1 MDFLRR
7 HLLEVLGAPF
17 VIWLQFEFARRL
29 QAVLAPRF
37 FPVIRFGSLAFAALL
52 VLTFLLSAPGISHAV
67 PFSPAVE
74 WLKAAGLVWAICSA
88 GAWGID
94 LVWRTAARLTLSGAS
109 PHSPQRRQILLAA
122 RTAAMSVP
130 AVMLGYGSFV
140 ERNHFRLTESRIA
153 IPGLHKD
160 LDGLR
165 LVQLTDLHFGPF
177 FSPRDLRYAIDMANS
192 TRPHLTLV
200 TGDLISVHSDPLDEC
215 LDLLRGLRSE
225 AGVVGCLGN
234 HEIVASCE
242 DYAEL
247 RGAAA
252 GIRFLRAK
260 AETLRFGQA
269 ELNIGGVDYQPKG
282 RGLYLRQAAA
292 LVKRDRLNILLSH
305 NPDVFPV
312 AARQGWDLTVAGHTH
327 GGQITVEILGMDA
340 NIARFYTPYVH
351 GHYKKDGR
359 QIYVSRGLGT
369 VGIPSRIGAPPEVSL
384 LTLCAT

>member
-7 HLLEVLGAPF
+7 HLFEVVGAPF
-17 VIWLQFEFARRL
+17 VIWLQFELARRL
-29 QAVLAPRF
+29 RAVLAPRWF
-37 FPVIRFGSLAFAALL
+37 AFIRFGSLAFAALL
-52 VLTFLLSAPGISHAV
+52 VSTFLLSAPGISHAV

-94 LVWRTAARLTLSGAS
+94 LVWRTVAKLTSSGAPS
-109 PHSPQRRQILLAA
+109 HSPQRRQILLAGRA
-122 RTAAMSVP
+122 AAMSVP

-177 FSPRDLRYAIDMANS
+177 FGPRDLRYAIDMANS
-192 TRPHLTLV
+192 TRAHLTLV

-234 HEIVASCE
+234 HEIVAECE

-282 RGLYLRQAAA
+282 RGYLRKAAA
-292 LVKRDRLNILLSH
+292 LVQKDRLNILLSH

-327 GGQITVEILGMDA
+327 GGQITVEILGMNA